1 MQRERMIKEIK
12 KKLKDEILT
21 RESTAQD
28 DV

>member
-21 RESTAQD
+21 RGSTAQD